1 VVAFAKK
8 TGDYAVLSQTDLS
21 VIALTCQYELEVN
34 GDQNVRSVPGE
45 RKGPAPAKNA
55 SKPMDKGKGKQ
66 KEQEQEQAQ
75 DQAPVT
81 EAAGVEQATGD
92 DNAELEEG
100 EDEEEGEEG
109 EGEEEEDVSQELQ
122 PVDEATTALA
132 DATIDD
138 SPPNPSPAQTVSD
151 KHDQE
156 DSDGG
161 EWINPSN
168 VSKHRS
174 RDLGLVPAGAGSDQS
189 PLAAACMTGDY
200 AVQNV
205 LLSMGLGLIG
215 EQGKRINKVKSWVL
229 RCHACFK

>member
-66 KEQEQEQAQ
+66 KEQEQAH
-75 DQAPVT
+75 DQALVT

-100 EDEEEGEEG
+100 DDDEEE
-109 EGEEEEDVSQELQ
+109 EEEEENVSQELQ

-132 DATIDD
+132 EATIDD
-138 SPPNPSPAQTVSD
+138 SPPNSSPAQAISG

>member
-1 VVAFAKK
+1 MERDLHVVIAFAKR

-34 GDQNVRSVPGE
+34 GDKNVRSVPGE
-45 RKGPAPAKNA
+45 RKGPASVKHTPKA
-55 SKPMDKGKGKQ
+55 KGKGKE
-66 KEQEQEQAQ
+66 KEKE
-75 DQAPVT
+75 
-81 EAAGVEQATGD
+81 GV
-92 DNAELEEG
+92 
-100 EDEEEGEEG
+100 
-109 EGEEEEDVSQELQ
+109 
-122 PVDEATTALA
+122 EATTAV
-132 DATIDD
+132 DATTEVPEESRDIKEDD
-138 SPPNPSPAQTVSD
+138 SESDSDEETSASRIEEVTEAVAKVDLEEVSQAEAPAQPGWKD
-151 KHDQE
+151 EQE

-174 RDLGLVPAGAGSDQS
+174 KDLGLVPAGGGSDQS
-189 PLAAACMTGDY
+189 PMAAACMTGDY

-229 RCHACFK
+229 RCHACFKYVHPSSFIPIY